1 MAQYPAYLQIEGCR
15 LIAPEMHVQWALLQV
30 CVCTQCILL
39 GSNYFPQL
47 EYKKNYSP
55 NLLCLMLVSHVCS
68 VKESL
73 NRNNKQ
79 KTHQPGSRSCSNT
92 NLQDFKLWP
101 RFWCFAS
108 DFSGDHK
115 TPAKPLGDLVY
126 LLVKYLPSP

>member
-1 MAQYPAYLQIEGCR
+1 MFKIIIFFLLAQSPAYLQIEGCR

-55 NLLCLMLVSHVCS
+55 NLLFLMLVSHVCS

-79 KTHQPGSRSCSNT
+79 KLPPVTVSSHRGVCRLLFFTKIIQVGT
-92 NLQDFKLWP
+92 
-101 RFWCFAS
+101 AS
-108 DFSGDHK
+108 FI
-115 TPAKPLGDLVY
+115 TQ
-126 LLVKYLPSP
+126 